1 MGTEFH
7 IVEQLS
13 QARLTARE
21 ELADLARRTGV
32 RQENLR
38 AIEDGRFADLPPGI
52 YGRAA
57 IRSYANAYGFDGV
70 AILAACEPWLTPV
83 DEPIAALARARG
95 LRSRPVATPRSHE
108 GDPHDD
114 PSDGS
119 FGSWRHL
126 AAAAIDAVVI
136 AVMLL
141 VVVFAAL
148 TLLIVPVS
156 ALRDAGG
163 AFAIMGGVLA
173 GAYYLCF
180 GGVRGATIGE
190 RAATVEPR
198 HSTGSAVTL
207 RVAIERALLAATDD
221 ARCIQRAGE
230 RLGRSSAGWMSNA
243 TGEAKG

>member
-21 ELADLARRTGV
+21 ELPDLARRTGV

-38 AIEDGRFADLPPGI
+38 AIEEGRFADLPAGI

-57 IRSYANAYGFDGV
+57 IRSYANAYGFDGT

-95 LRSRPVATPRSHE
+95 LRRPVEMPRSHE
-108 GDPHDD
+108 GDPHDE
-114 PSDGS
+114 PNDGS
-119 FGSWRHL
+119 FATWRHL
-126 AAAAIDAVVI
+126 AAAAIDAGVI

-141 VVVFAAL
+141 VLVFAAL

-173 GAYYLCF
+173 GAYYLWF
-180 GGVRGATIGE
+180 GGVRGTTIGE
-190 RAATVEPR
+190 RTLTVEPR
-198 HSTGSAVTL
+198 SLNGSPVTL
-207 RVAIERALLAATDD
+207 RVAIERALLAATED